1 MTTPTRTPLFLI
13 SFFLFQYALAQV
25 GSGILE
31 YNIDLEVNKGS
42 LVETKSYLIK
52 IGDREANWLGDISI
66 HHQAT
71 DKFKLIEAVL
81 LDQSFNVVRKVKAK
95 DVYTKNMNLTS
106 TFFDDHLEDKFS
118 LKHNQFPYYIKYSYR
133 VIKRD
138 FLFLAYWIPQYYSN
152 VSTISSSL
160 SLTRPLDYEIHLD
173 SIGEFTY
180 SSTEAEGL
188 ITEKWSIK
196 HPKKIGKEDFSPPAT
211 ESLQQISIVPS
222 DINYGVKGSQA
233 SWEDFGEW
241 VANLNSELDVLPE
254 EEITIL
260 RKKFGH
266 LENQDTLIKELYHY
280 LQDNTRY
287 INVSLDIGG
296 MKPYP
301 AEYVLINKY
310 GDCKALTIYMKAL
323 LNAFHIPSFYTL
335 VESGL
340 NPKAIR
346 ENFPSQQFDH
356 VILCVPTK
364 SDTIWLENTAS
375 YLPYNYLG
383 SFTQNRKTLLINK
396 GGSQLVRTPALTHTD
411 VHQTNNYHL
420 TFDEDRLTGTLHSK
434 LRGEDYEKIA
444 YVETNLSSQE
454 KRKYYNKYFNNQ
466 GFELIDL
473 TIHQNDRSLPEVELN
488 AQIDLPKHL
497 RQAGPL
503 RIISLPASPMPASE
517 VFKNRTRPVR
527 LMMPI
532 DAHDKVI
539 IDSSQNWTWKLPKDF
554 SLISEF
560 GTYQITYEL
569 MNNSPVINRHISLR
583 SGDIPIENTAELY
596 TFLLEIET
604 YESSAPIIPTH

>member
-1 MTTPTRTPLFLI
+1 M
-13 SFFLFQYALAQV
+13 
-25 GSGILE
+25 E
-31 YNIDLEVNKGS
+31 YNIDLQIDKQS
-42 LVETKSYLIK
+42 LIETKSFLIK
-52 IGDREANWLGDISI
+52 IGNKESNWLGDVSI

-71 DKFKLIEAVL
+71 DKFRLLEAVL
-81 LDQSFNVVRKVKAK
+81 LDHRLNVVRKIKAK
-95 DVYTKNMNLTS
+95 DVYTKNADSRS

-118 LKHNQFPYYIKYSYR
+118 LRHNQFPYYIKYSYR
-133 VIKRD
+133 IIKRD

-160 SLTRPLDYEIHLD
+160 SLTRPMDYEIHLD

-180 SSTEAEGL
+180 SSTRAAGL

-196 HPKKIGKEDFSPPAT
+196 QPKKIGKADFSPPAT

-222 DINYGVKGSQA
+222 DINYGVKGSHA

-241 VANLNSELDVLPE
+241 VANLNSGLDLLPE
-254 EEITIL
+254 EEIATL
-260 RKKFGH
+260 KKKFGH
-266 LENQDTLIKELYHY
+266 IEDQDTLIKKLYHH

-296 MKPYP
+296 MKPHP

-323 LNAFHIPSFYTL
+323 LNAFGIPSFYTL
-335 VESGL
+335 VESGS
-340 NPKAIR
+340 NPKSIR

-364 SDTIWLENTAS
+364 SDTIWLENTVS

-383 SFTQNRKTLLINK
+383 SFTQNRKALLVNK
-396 GGSQLVRTPALTHTD
+396 GGSQLVKTPALTHTD
-411 VHQTNNYHL
+411 VHQTNTYHL
-420 TFDEDRLTGTLHSK
+420 TFEGDRLTGTLYSK
-434 LRGEDYEKIA
+434 LKGEDYEKIA

-454 KRKYYNKYFNNQ
+454 KKKYCHKYFNNQ

-473 TIHQNDRSLPEVELN
+473 TIHQNSRSLPEVELT

-497 RQAGPL
+497 RQVGPL
-503 RIISLPASPMPASE
+503 RIISLPASTMPASE
-517 VFKNRTRPVR
+517 VFKDRTRPVR

-539 IDSSQNWTWKLPKDF
+539 IDSSQNWTWKLPENF

-569 MNNSPVINRHISLR
+569 VNNSPVINRRISLGSR
-583 SGDIPIENTAELY
+583 DIPIENTAELY